1 MPDPRSIDNV
11 KIGCLS
17 IGCLR
22 ILKKVVDRIS
32 AHRKYTNTGVPVLTE
47 PNKERISTNRLERS
61 SNVCVITLTNNTE
74 FYLRTKMY

>member
-22 ILKKVVDRIS
+22 ILKKVVDRSS

-47 PNKERISTNRLERS
+47 PNKEGYPQIGWKDH
-61 SNVCVITLTNNTE
+61 
-74 FYLRTKMY
+74 RTYE